1 MSIIYMCVA
10 TITLFKRKQKEKEKR
25 KRRKKKLDK
34 KDTGD
39 GCIARVRD
47 KIILIARFDLELS
60 QSSMKKKCFMTNW
73 HRSNCTVNSLLFH
86 FFSKKK
92 CSIVGTRYE
101 DGIVFML
108 CVCMKSEDDGE
119 KMMMMSFR
127 VTH

>member
-25 KRRKKKLDK
+25 KRRKKKLDE

-86 FFSKKK
+86 FFRKINVQSLELVTKTGSYL
-92 CSIVGTRYE
+92 C
-101 DGIVFML
+101 
-108 CVCMKSEDDGE
+108 CVCVYEIG
-119 KMMMMSFR
+119 R
-127 VTH
+127 

>member
-1 MSIIYMCVA
+1 
-10 TITLFKRKQKEKEKR
+10 
-25 KRRKKKLDK
+25 
-34 KDTGD
+34 
-39 GCIARVRD
+39 
-47 KIILIARFDLELS
+47 
-60 QSSMKKKCFMTNW
+60 MTNW

-86 FFSKKK
+86 FFRKIDVQSLEL
-92 CSIVGTRYE
+92 VTLVFE